1 MLFIDRGVG
10 VRIMLEGIE
19 ESNKLDSVFC
29 I

>member
-19 ESNKLDSVFC
+19 ESNKLDIVFC

>member
-19 ESNKLDSVFC
+19 ELNKLDSVFC